1 MGRLVVRRL
10 LGGYWV
16 ATGVNISGWTGGSS
30 LLSLGL
36 SVGEWADHPPNQ
48 IDSLTRCSAELAR
61 PSDGG
66 RGGRAVPRGLL
77 CDLDWSCGSQV
88 ARRISH
94 VE

>member
-10 LGGYWV
+10 LGGYRRQHLRLDGRLFL
-16 ATGVNISGWTGGSS
+16 AFI
-30 LLSLGL
+30 GL
-36 SVGEWADHPPNQ
+36 VVGEWAEHPPNQ

-77 CDLDWSCGSQV
+77 CDLDWSSGSQV